1 MRTPRRAVTLVVY
14 GWSEIEPGTM
24 AWVFPSLRAAL
35 RAVHA
40 MRNAIAWLVVEGR
53 RVFEGDVDVD
63 AIRRNGGV
71 LVDTMA

>member
-1 MRTPRRAVTLVVY
+1 
-14 GWSEIEPGTM
+14 
-24 AWVFPSLRAAL
+24 
-35 RAVHA
+35 